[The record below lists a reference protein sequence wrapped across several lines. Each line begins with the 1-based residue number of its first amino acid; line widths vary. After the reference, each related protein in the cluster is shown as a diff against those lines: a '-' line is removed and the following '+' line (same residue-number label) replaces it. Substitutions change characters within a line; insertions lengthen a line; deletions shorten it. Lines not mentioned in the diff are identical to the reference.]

1 MTAWLWGGFIAVIG
15 AMLALD
21 LAVVHRR
28 NRPIGVYEALAWTVF
43 WVMLA
48 LSFAIGIYYLYDNHV
63 FGIGLAPGQA
73 LDGQAAAL
81 QFFTGY
87 LVEKSLSIENVF
99 AIALIFSHF
108 RLPLE
113 YQYRVLFWGVFGAVL
128 LRGVMIA
135 GGITLLGHFAWMS
148 YVFGAVLV
156 VTAVRLLVHRDEVRP
171 ERSLL
176 VRLCRWLFPLSD
188 HYDGDR
194 FFTRAGGRR
203 AATPL
208 LLALLMVEGADAV
221 FALNSIP
228 AIIAVTRDPFLIFS
242 ANIFAILG
250 LRSLYFVLA
259 GLLGRLR
266 YFKLSLVFLLGF
278 VGVKM
283 LLAQHYPVS
292 TGGALLVIA
301 AILAAGV
308 LLSLFVRPRAA
319 APVSPLA
326 EDLGELLV
334 LTAKGARRIV
344 ILVIGSTVVLLGV
357 AMIVLPGP
365 AVVVIPAGLAILATE
380 FIWARRLLNRLKR
393 EARTIT
399 DNARGFFSRGKRN
412 PPTADPEERE
422 RGG

>member
-1 MTAWLWGGFIAVIG
+1 MTAWLWGAFIAVIG
-15 AMLALD
+15 AMLAFD

-28 NRPIGVYEALAWTVF
+28 NRPIGVHESLAWTVF

-48 LSFAIGIYYLYDNHV
+48 LSFNIGVYYLYDNHV
-63 FGIGLAPGQA
+63 FGIGLAPGHA
-73 LDGQAAAL
+73 LDGSTAAV

-87 LVEKSLSIENVF
+87 LIEKSLSIENVF
-99 AIALIFSHF
+99 VIALIFSHF

-113 YQYRVLFWGVFGAVL
+113 YQYRVLFWGVFGAVV
-128 LRGVMIA
+128 LRAVMIA
-135 GGITLLGHFAWMS
+135 GGVALIGQFAWMS
-148 YVFGAVLV
+148 YGFGA
-156 VTAVRLLVHRDEVRP
+156 LLVATAAYLLLRRDEVRP
-171 ERSLL
+171 EKSLL
-176 VRLCRWLFPLSD
+176 VRLCRRFFPLSD
-188 HYDGDR
+188 RCDGDR
-194 FFTRAGGRR
+194 FFTRSGGRR

-208 LLALLMVEGADAV
+208 LLALLMVVGADVV

-228 AIIAVTRDPFLIFS
+228 AIIAVTREPFLIFS

-259 GLLGRLR
+259 GLLARLR
-266 YFKLSLVFLLGF
+266 YLKLSLVFLLGF
-278 VGVKM
+278 VGAKM
-283 LLAQHYPVS
+283 LLANHYPVS
-292 TGGALLVIA
+292 TAGALLVIV
-301 AILAAGV
+301 AILAVGV
-308 LLSLFVRPRAA
+308 LLSVFARPRAV

-334 LTAKGARRIV
+334 LTVKGARRIV

-393 EARTIT
+393 EARNIT
-399 DNARGFFSRGKRN
+399 DNARGFFSRKKRGA
-412 PPTADPEERE
+412 PTDTTEKDQ
-422 RGG
+422 GG

>member
-1 MTAWLWGGFIAVIG
+1 MTALLWGGFIAVIG
-15 AMLALD
+15 AMLAFD

-28 NRPIGVYEALAWTVF
+28 NRPIGVYESLAWTVF

-48 LSFAIGIYYLYDNHV
+48 LSFAIGVYNLYDNHV
-63 FGIGLAPGQA
+63 FGAGLAPDHA
-73 LDGQAAAL
+73 LDGRAAAL

-87 LVEKSLSIENVF
+87 LIEKSLSIENIF

-113 YQYRVLFWGVFGAVL
+113 FQYRVLFWGVFGAVV

-135 GGITLLGHFAWMS
+135 GGVTLIGHFAWMS
-148 YVFGAVLV
+148 YVFGVLLV
-156 VTAVRLLVHRDEVRP
+156 ATAVRLLLHRDEVRP
-171 ERSLL
+171 DRSLL
-176 VRLCRWLFPLSD
+176 VRLCRRFLPLSERP
-188 HYDGDR
+188 DGDR
-194 FFTRAGGRR
+194 FLTRGGGRR

-208 LLALLMVEGADAV
+208 LLALLMVMGADLV
-221 FALNSIP
+221 YALNSIP

-259 GLLGRLR
+259 GLLARLR
-266 YFKLSLVFLLGF
+266 YLKLSLVFLLGF

-283 LLAQHYPVS
+283 LLADYYPVS
-292 TGGALLVIA
+292 TAGALLVIC

-308 LLSLFVRPRAA
+308 LLSLFVRPRAV

-334 LTAKGARRIV
+334 LSVKGARRIV
-344 ILVIGSTVVLLGV
+344 VLVIGSTVVLIGV
-357 AMIVLPGP
+357 VMIVLPGP
-365 AVVVIPAGLAILATE
+365 AVLVIPAGLAILATE
-380 FIWARRLLNRLKR
+380 FIWARRLLNRLKH
-393 EARTIT
+393 EAKNIT
-399 DNARGFFSRGKRN
+399 DNARGLFGHRKRDA
-412 PPTADPEERE
+412 ADAAPEKD

>member
-15 AMLALD
+15 AMLAFD

-28 NRPIGVYEALAWTVF
+28 TRPIGVYEALAWTVF

-48 LSFAIGIYYLYDNHV
+48 LSFTIGVYYLYENHV
-63 FGIGLAPGQA
+63 LGAGLAPGRA
-73 LDGQAAAL
+73 LEGRDAAL

-87 LVEKSLSIENVF
+87 LIEKSLSIENIF

-113 YQYRVLFWGVFGAVL
+113 YQYRVLFWGVFGAVV

-135 GGITLLGHFAWMS
+135 GGVTLIGHFAWMS
-148 YVFGAVLV
+148 YVFGALLV
-156 VTAVRLLVHRDEVRP
+156 ATAVRLLLHRDEVRP

-176 VRLCRWLFPLSD
+176 VRLCRRFFPLSERT
-188 HYDGDR
+188 DGDR
-194 FFTRAGGRR
+194 FFTRGEGRR

-208 LLALLMVEGADAV
+208 LLALLMVVGADLV
-221 FALNSIP
+221 YALNSIP

-259 GLLGRLR
+259 GLLARLR
-266 YFKLSLVFLLGF
+266 FLKLSLVFLLGF

-283 LLAQHYPVS
+283 LLADYYPVS
-292 TGGALLVIA
+292 TAGALLMTC

-308 LLSLFVRPRAA
+308 LLSVFVQPRAA

-334 LTAKGARRIV
+334 LTVKGARRIV
-344 ILVIGSTVVLLGV
+344 VLVIGSTVVLIGV

-380 FIWARRLLNRLKR
+380 FIWARRLLNRLKH
-393 EARTIT
+393 EAKNIT
-399 DNARGFFSRGKRN
+399 DNARGFFGRRKRG
-412 PPTADPEERE
+412 ADGDAGQKD